1 MKKMFTLMAL
11 VMFSVLYASA
21 QKTYVLNSTT
31 MKSAGDKETKFLVDG
46 VEFTIKGTYKVATVT
61 DSYLPTALQYRNGRE
76 YTLTFSEGMKILT
89 VTFKV
94 YLDDNKNSSIAF
106 PNETIPFVSKNTLA
120 NNGGAFTA
128 YVVTPTSSRKEI
140 AFTPGK
146 KANLEITIEAKASSS
161 MPTATLAASG
171 LGTFCSTQTCKC
183 PEGLSA
189 YTAQYESGKVNLTQI
204 VNGVIPANT
213 GVVLSGEAGKTY
225 TMAKAQGS
233 ISDIPNDLKGLTEE
247 KTFETG
253 NYYVLVCN
261 NGKSYFAKLD
271 DNQTV
276 AAGKAYLD
284 LTTQNVS
291 TNTLSFSMGDVTA
304 IKNVKADKAN
314 DNKYYSLDGR
324 EIEKSAH
331 GVYIHN
337 GKKYVK

>member
-31 MKSAGDKETKFLVDG
+31 MTSATDTLTKFLVDG
-46 VEFTIKGTYKVATVT
+46 VEFTIIGDYKVATG
-61 DSYLPTALQYRNGRE
+61 SYDYLSTAVQYRNGRK
-76 YTLTFSEGMKILT
+76 YTLTFPEGMKIST
-89 VTFKV
+89 VTFKG
-94 YLDDNKNSSIAF
+94 YLDDNDDSNIAF
-106 PNETIPFVSKNTLA
+106 QDVTISFQGKKTLA
-120 NNGGAFTA
+120 KNGGVLTA
-128 YVVTPTSSRKEI
+128 YALTPASSSTGVSFKP
-140 AFTPGK
+140 AK
-146 KANLEITIEAKASSS
+146 KANLEITIEAKESSS

-183 PEGLSA
+183 PDGLSA
-189 YTAQYESGKVNLTQI
+189 YTAQYESGKVNLTKI
-204 VNGVIPANT
+204 FDGVIPANT

-225 TMAKAQGS
+225 TMEKAQGS

-261 NGKSYFAKLD
+261 NGKSYFAKLA

-284 LTTQNVS
+284 LTAQNVS
-291 TNTLSFSMGDVTA
+291 ANTLSFSMGDVTA
-304 IKNVKADKAN
+304 IKSVKADKDN

-324 EIEKSAH
+324 EIEKPAH